1 MDLQPAAHAFDGG
14 SHERAGMADDD
25 DGLAAAAGGRVRQR
39 VREERNAGD
48 RHQRLRHVA
57 AARGQTRTTSCR
69 EYHCLHHRGSVH
81 QLILIRSTAS
91 NIRVTFDDLTDAY
104 ERARIEAP
112 GTDAAAPSAADGFE
126 RETIAILKRLSRRPI
141 EPAPDSE
148 LMADLGFD
156 SLQVLELV
164 GELEDHFNIAVPLND
179 LTHIRTVR
187 QIASAVRRLAGQ
199 AEASS

>member
-1 MDLQPAAHAFDGG
+1 L
-14 SHERAGMADDD
+14 
-25 DGLAAAAGGRVRQR
+25 
-39 VREERNAGD
+39 
-48 RHQRLRHVA
+48 
-57 AARGQTRTTSCR
+57 
-69 EYHCLHHRGSVH
+69 VH

-104 ERARIEAP
+104 ERARTEAP
-112 GTDAAAPSAADGFE
+112 GIDAAGPSAADGFE

-187 QIASAVRRLAGQ
+187 QLASAVRRLAGQ